1 MRALPGMMMLA
12 ALLLVSMSGRAT
24 ADELSDAV
32 STDLPSLL
40 DLYRDLHRHPELSN
54 RETRTAALLAKEMRD
69 LGFAVTTG
77 VGGTGLVAVM
87 ENGPGPVL
95 MLRTD
100 MDGLPVTEATGLPYA
115 SVVPGVMHACGHD
128 IHMTSWIGAARRL
141 AAMKDRWSGTLMMI
155 AQPAEEVG
163 GGAKA
168 MIEDGLFTRF
178 PKPVAAIALHDAADM
193 PAGTIGYAPGYTFA
207 NVDSVD
213 IVVKGVGG
221 HGAYPQNSR
230 DPVVLAARIVTALQT
245 LVSREVDP
253 QDAAVVTV
261 GHIFGGTKRNVIP
274 DEVTLELT
282 VRSYSAETR
291 QKLLESIARV
301 AKGEAIAAGMP
312 EDRMPVIRQGETFTP
327 AAFNTEP
334 LTGRVMALFERR
346 FGADRVRRKTPTM
359 GGEDF
364 GRYRTGAKVV
374 SRPVASPV
382 GAEITESKADPGE
395 IQSLIF
401 WLGAVP
407 EAEWDAAKGDTTR
420 LPSLH
425 SAHWTPAP
433 EPTIATGV
441 EALTSAALDLL
452 GKS

>member
-1 MRALPGMMMLA
+1 MRNPLRLTSILA
-12 ALLLVSMSGRAT
+12 ALLLAT
-24 ADELSDAV
+24 AGTPAAADPLDDAV
-32 STDLPSLL
+32 RADMPSLL

-54 RETRTAALLAKEMRD
+54 KETRTAALLAKEMQR

-77 VGGTGLVAVM
+77 VGGTGFVAVM
-87 ENGPGPVL
+87 KNGPGPAIL
-95 MLRTD
+95 LRTD

-115 SVVPGVMHACGHD
+115 SMEQGVMHACGHD

-141 AAMKDRWSGTLMMI
+141 AAMKGEWSGTLVMI

-168 MIEDGLFTRF
+168 MIEAGLFTRF
-178 PKPVAAIALHDAADM
+178 PKPAAVIALHDAADM
-193 PAGTIGYAPGYTFA
+193 PAGTIGYAAGYTFA

-213 IVVKGVGG
+213 VVVKGVGG
-221 HGAYPQNSR
+221 HGAYPQNTK

-245 LVSREVDP
+245 IVSREVDP

-261 GHIFGGTKRNVIP
+261 GHIYGGTKRNVIP

-282 VRSYSAETR
+282 VRSYAAETR
-291 QKLLESIARV
+291 QKVLDAIGRI
-301 AKGEAIAAGMP
+301 AKGEAISAGMP
-312 EDRMPVIRQGETFTP
+312 EDRMPVIRLGETYTP

-334 LTGRVMALFERR
+334 LTGRVIGIFRER
-346 FGADRVRRKTPTM
+346 FGDRVRQKTPTM

-364 GRYRTGAKVV
+364 GRYRTGAG
-374 SRPVASPV
+374 SPD
-382 GAEITESKADPGE
+382 IP
-395 IQSLIF
+395 SLIF

-407 EAEWDAAKGDTTR
+407 QAKWEAAGGDTTK

-425 SAHWTPAP
+425 SAQWAP
-433 EPTIATGV
+433 DPQPTIETGV
-441 EALTSAALDLL
+441 AALTSAALDLL
-452 GKS
+452 KKP

>member
-1 MRALPGMMMLA
+1 MAALTRPLFA
-12 ALLLVSMSGRAT
+12 ALLLSLMSSPAA
-24 ADELSDAV
+24 ADEIGDRVRA
-32 STDLPSLL
+32 DMPSLL

-54 RETRTAALLAKEMRD
+54 KEMRTSALLAKEMRQ
-69 LGFAVTTG
+69 LGFTVTTG
-77 VGGTGLVAVM
+77 VGGTGLVAMM
-87 ENGPGPVL
+87 ENGPGPVVL
-95 MLRTD
+95 LRTD

-115 SVVPGVMHACGHD
+115 SMEPGVMHACGHD
-128 IHMTSWIGAARRL
+128 IHMTSWIGTARRL
-141 AAMKDRWSGTLMMI
+141 AAMKGQWSGTLMMI

-163 GGAKA
+163 RGAKA

-178 PKPVAAIALHDAADM
+178 PKPAAAIALHDAADL

-213 IVVKGVGG
+213 IVVKGIGG
-221 HGAYPQNSR
+221 HGAYPQNTK

-245 LVSREVDP
+245 ITAREIDP

-282 VRSYSAETR
+282 VRSYAAETR
-291 QKLLESIARV
+291 QKVLDAIARI
-301 AKGEAIAAGMP
+301 ARGEAIAAGMP
-312 EDRMPVIRQGETFTP
+312 EDRMPIVRQGETYTP

-334 LTGRVMALFERR
+334 LTGRIIALFEQR
-346 FGADRVRRKTPTM
+346 FGDRVQRKTPTM

-364 GRYRTGAKVV
+364 GRYRTGAG
-374 SRPVASPV
+374 SPD
-382 GAEITESKADPGE
+382 IP
-395 IQSLIF
+395 SLIF

-407 EAEWDAAKGDTTR
+407 QAQWDAAGGDVTK

-425 SAHWTPAP
+425 SAHWAPDP
-433 EPTIATGV
+433 EPTIAAGV
-441 EALTSAALDLL
+441 EALTAAALDLL
-452 GKS
+452 KNP

>member
-1 MRALPGMMMLA
+1 MRNKATAMLA
-12 ALLLVSMSGRAT
+12 ALLLGFPGGRAT
-24 ADELSDAV
+24 ADELR
-32 STDLPSLL
+32 PSIQADMPVLL
-40 DLYRDLHRHPELSN
+40 DLYRHLHRHPELSN
-54 RETRTAALLAKEMRD
+54 REVKTAALLATRMRD
-69 LGFAVTTG
+69 LGFTVTEG
-77 VGGTGLVAVM
+77 VGGTGVVALL
-87 ENGPGPVL
+87 ENGPGPVI
-95 MLRTD
+95 MLRAD

-115 SVVPGVMHACGHD
+115 SAEEGVMHACGHD

-141 AAMKDRWSGTLMMI
+141 AAIKDQWSGTLMMI

-163 GGAKA
+163 GGARA
-168 MIEDGLFTRF
+168 MIEDGLFTHF
-178 PKPVAAIALHDAADM
+178 PQPMAAIALHDAADM
-193 PAGTIGYAPGYTFA
+193 PAGIIGYAPGYTFA

-221 HGAYPQNSR
+221 HGAYPQNTK

-245 LVSREVDP
+245 IVSREVAP

-282 VRSYSAETR
+282 VRSYSEEMR
-291 QKLLESIARV
+291 RKLLDSIARI

-312 EDRMPVIRQGETFTP
+312 EDRMPVVTAAETYTP

-334 LTGRVMALFERR
+334 LTGRIVTLFEQR
-346 FGADRVRRKTPTM
+346 FGQDRVWQKPPTM

-364 GRYRTGAKVV
+364 GRYRTGG
-374 SRPVASPV
+374 P
-382 GAEITESKADPGE
+382 EE

-407 EAEWDAAKGDTTR
+407 QAKWDAAHGDATA

-425 SAHWTPAP
+425 SPYWAPDP
-433 EPTIATGV
+433 EPTISMGV
-441 EALTSAALDLL
+441 EALTAAALELL
-452 GKS
+452 KKP